1 MMVELADRLDGALQ
15 LLVVAQP
22 APHHGNLF
30 AGNSELARA
39 PAGIAHRQNRDR
51 VASASRAFRAAAGM
65 ANQAIEKRAAQ
76 DLSGYRELAEKLF
89 PCSKG
94 LIARHV

>member
-1 MMVELADRLDGALQ
+1 MMVELADRLDSALQ

-22 APHHGNLF
+22 APYLGNLL

-51 VASASRAFRAAAGM
+51 VSSPSRAFRAAAGM
-65 ANQAIEKRAAQ
+65 ANQAIKKRAAQ
-76 DLSGYRELAEKLF
+76 DLSGYRELAEKLL
-89 PCSKG
+89 PGSKG
-94 LIARHV
+94 LITRHV